1 MTQRVN
7 KEKIERIQKLWTE
20 GKHSVTDIA
29 KLVRLKRTTAYYYI
43 QKVKLDRLQK
53 AVMAWKGTPIE
64 AFTEIPTEGF
74 IYEPL
79 PTTAIPGHLNRC
91 YMVPVTIENLQGY
104 WIKDIRPDTTT
115 TGYCIVRETKLK
127 RYEPIHSYLVE
138 HDTAKTMLELACRRY
153 KKIKGGY
160 NGIFPLYGY
169 YIFEES
175 SSYNQ
180 IEPDPELRSGE
191 NEIKEFNDLLQ
202 LKEIKVQTE
211 YRNQS
216 KRFGEIGVIVTKEE
230 LQNQLYY
237 WRQEQEEPS
246 NTTITEE
253 IKQAVNNGELEEL

>member
-29 KLVRLKRTTAYYYI
+29 KLVRLRRTTAYYYI

-91 YMVPVTIENLQGY
+91 YMIPVTIENLRGY

-115 TGYCIVRETKLK
+115 TGYCIVRETKFR

-160 NGIFPLYGY
+160 IFPLYGY

-191 NEIKEFNDLLQ
+191 NEIKEFNALLQ

-216 KRFGEIGVIVTKEE
+216 KRFGEIGVIVTKGE

-253 IKQAVNNGELEEL
+253 IKRAVNNGELEEL

>member
-64 AFTEIPTEGF
+64 AFTEIPTEDF

-104 WIKDIRPDTTT
+104 WIKDIRPDITT
-115 TGYCIVRETKLK
+115 TGYCIVRETKFR
-127 RYEPIHSYLVE
+127 RYEPIHSYLLE
-138 HDTAKTMLELACRRY
+138 HDTAKTMLELACRKY
-153 KKIKGGY
+153 KKIKGGS
-160 NGIFPLYGY
+160 LYGY

-191 NEIKEFNDLLQ
+191 NEIKKFNDLLQ

-230 LQNQLYY
+230 FQNLLCY
-237 WRQEQEEPS
+237 WRQYQEEPS
-246 NTTITEE
+246 NTTIAEE